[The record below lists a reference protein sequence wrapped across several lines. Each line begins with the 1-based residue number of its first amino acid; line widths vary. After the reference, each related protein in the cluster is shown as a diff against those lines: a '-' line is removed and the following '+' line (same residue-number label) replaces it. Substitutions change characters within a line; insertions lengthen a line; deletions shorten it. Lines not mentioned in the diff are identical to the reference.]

1 ASAACT
7 AEEFDTTGVVPLS
20 NSTNIGLNSKSS
32 SFDVVT
38 VSAA

>member
-1 ASAACT
+1 
-7 AEEFDTTGVVPLS
+7 EDFDTTGVVPLS
-20 NSTNIGLNSKSS
+20 NSSNIGLNSRSN